1 MKTRILV
8 IDADQ
13 APIEG
18 LRDVLGDNFE
28 LVTSDNGAQGE
39 NLAREEPP
47 AAVILSADV
56 PNGFAHCR
64 RFKKDSA
71 LARIPLI
78 LTSGELEQETLDK
91 HSRLPT
97 RADAYLKKPFNGETL
112 LALIA
117 ELLAKPA
124 KPTVEAEESDELSP
138 NDQENRELQ
147 DAMRRLE
154 YDQAEQ
160 TDRLD
165 DAISALRSSET
176 RVDELRNR
184 LINESEGRESA
195 ETIASQY
202 LDVLQTQGDA
212 LEKAESREANA
223 TSLLEKERTSSQKLI
238 EEISRR
244 ETTAADRLQE
254 MRSRI
259 GHLET
264 SIDQEST
271 ERQAHAE
278 ELATL
283 TTERGRQESELRT
296 LQETLQQAEKKEKG
310 LAKRRE
316 ELEGLL
322 HNHESLLAEREQLRN
337 SYAEL
342 KADLQ
347 DTQSTLSLREKR
359 IAEVQAELGGAN
371 ELAVELDTALVAER
385 QKNTEV
391 SVHLAQL
398 KDEKASIQSAM
409 DTGDARH
416 EEHIR
421 IQREEHG
428 AEQQRARDE
437 FEATLQKSNEEHGAE
452 QQRARDEFEATLR
465 KSNEEHGSQTQ
476 ELKAHVAEELAEM
489 EAKSTR
495 QAETSAATQATLERA
510 VAEAHESRGRLQAEM
525 QAAHETAT
533 GMEAQLKQSRESA
546 ERHQTQFKA
555 IEEELERTRDAGE
568 VLLQDLANAQARQA
582 THDSQLA
589 EAREKASHFEATA
602 DQSTRQLERKDME
615 LRSLEQKFEI
625 LGMRFAQAEEIQ
637 HLQNNRIQ
645 QVAGML
651 QNAATALA
659 GDPDNTPSGLSK
671 DLSEG
676 MPEEA
681 GPEE

>member
-437 FEATLQKSNEEHGAE
+437 FEATL
-452 QQRARDEFEATLR
+452 R